1 MSIIRQVK
9 SSNLKL
15 ISWKKIKRHVKGKLT
30 SAFGRAIQS
39 SNSDGPA
46 CYPGE
51 KHHKLKLTEGE
62 DMKKKK
68 QTTEK
73 SQTNQQIL
81 IESQIKM
88 KVHWGKKWIGQP
100 NEYPP
105 CPTKEK
111 DHNAPQNPSNR
122 WGYWATMTV
131 NLASMSWTT
140 HPHTPRAHT
149 PKSLDSSTSGDTI
162 KSGVMCVCCV
172 CAVCV
177 KRTMQAQ
184 NK

>member
-1 MSIIRQVK
+1 MREISKVTDFINRSLHPFTIFFFFFRFYDWFDRMSIIRQVK

-62 DMKKKK
+62 EMKKKK

-122 WGYWATMTV
+122 WGY
-131 NLASMSWTT
+131 
-140 HPHTPRAHT
+140 
-149 PKSLDSSTSGDTI
+149 
-162 KSGVMCVCCV
+162 
-172 CAVCV
+172 
-177 KRTMQAQ
+177 
-184 NK
+184 